1 MQLPFLPVA
10 AAAALALSAC
20 GDRASENVEA
30 GPAAENEAAA
40 AGEPEPD
47 EPNAVAAV
55 GEPEPAAPNEAG
67 TAPAE
72 QAVAPVAR
80 ARPDRER
87 RPPPPPPAAPKA
99 EEPVVD
105 PHAGHDMND
114 MDHD

>member
-20 GDRASENVEA
+20 GERGPENIEA
-30 GPAAENEAAA
+30 GAPAANEAAA
-40 AGEPEPD
+40 AGEPEPA

-55 GEPEPAAPNEAG
+55 GEPEPAEPNEAA
-67 TAPAE
+67 TAPGD
-72 QAVAPVAR
+72 QAAAPVAR

-87 RPPPPPPAAPKA
+87 RPPPPPSSAPKA
-99 EEPVVD
+99 EVPVVD

>member
-1 MQLPFLPVA
+1 MQLPSLPVA

-30 GPAAENEAAA
+30 GPAAANEVAAPRAPQPAVVNEAAPA
-40 AGEPEPD
+40 PGEES
-47 EPNAVAAV
+47 
-55 GEPEPAAPNEAG
+55 
-67 TAPAE
+67 TAPK
-72 QAVAPVAR
+72 AR
-80 ARPDRER
+80 SRPDRAST
-87 RPPPPPPAAPKA
+87 PPPPPPPPPRPPAPRV